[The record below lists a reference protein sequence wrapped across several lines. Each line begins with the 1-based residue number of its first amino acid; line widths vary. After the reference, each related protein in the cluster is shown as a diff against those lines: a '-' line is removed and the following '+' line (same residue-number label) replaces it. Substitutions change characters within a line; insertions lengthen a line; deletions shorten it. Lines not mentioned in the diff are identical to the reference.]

1 MAMGSFSRRT
11 ALAAAALLIAGAAVA
26 APVAGPQDMSLGNP
40 KAKIQVLEYASL
52 SCPHCA
58 KFNEDV
64 FPAFKKKYVDTGKVR
79 YTLKEMLTDPPEVAA
94 AGYML
99 ARCAGPS
106 KYFKVVD
113 EVFRSQPRWQTTP
126 IKPVFLEIAKAN
138 GLTDAQFEACLSD
151 EAGLKAVRG
160 RAQDAQ
166 DHDGVDG
173 TPTFFVNGKKVGA
186 GDMSLPALEAAIA
199 AAGK

>member
-1 MAMGSFSRRT
+1 MGSFSRRA

-94 AGYML
+94 AGFMM

-138 GLTDAQFEACLSD
+138 GLTDAQFEACLAD
-151 EAGLKAVRG
+151 EAALKAVRG

-186 GDMSLPALEAAIA
+186 GDMSLAELEAAIA